1 MRRAASAFSLRPGM
15 ETSMYESLLTD
26 FDIQRIMDSGQVFR
40 IRPLT
45 AADGR
50 DSFLAAAGNRAVLIR
65 QRPVPRRRGEPGRPH
80 PAETGA
86 GRADAS
92 MVLLYGRRI

>member
-50 DSFLAAAGNRAVLIR
+50 DGFLAAAGNRAVLIR
-65 QRPVPRRRGEPGRPH
+65 QRLELRKGRIGLLLVLKQGQCSPVE
-80 PAETGA
+80 
-86 GRADAS
+86 
-92 MVLLYGRRI
+92 VFYGKGQYRKG